1 MTELTQ
7 GPSRANLLRDEVGKR
22 VRRLQAAFL
31 NLKDPGNAEATAT
44 LARLRR
50 CPPGEPGAEPRV
62 WEITFAGLPEK
73 LRGGDLPSYCEQA
86 VHACL
91 VLYATHQ
98 QSNDVPVHHAGIG
111 LGTAVQ
117 NLARERG
124 SGEHVDDACIRRLH
138 QVVLATDIPGRL
150 HHLRGLILL
159 MRSESQP
166 IPLDYSLL
174 AVDLWRLFD
183 PRQNSD
189 RVTARWGRDLHNR
202 PRTQTTGEPK

>member
-1 MTELTQ
+1 MTEPTRE
-7 GPSRANLLRDEVGKR
+7 PSRADLLRDEVSKR
-22 VRRLQAAFL
+22 VWRLQKAFL
-31 NLKDPGNAEATAT
+31 DPKNPGNAEATAT

-62 WEITFAGLPEK
+62 WEITFADLPEK
-73 LRGGDLPSYCEQA
+73 LRGRDLPSYYEQA
-86 VHACL
+86 IHACL
-91 VLYATHQ
+91 VFYATHQ
-98 QSNDVPVHHAGIG
+98 QSNDVPVHKAGIR

-117 NLARERG
+117 DLARERA
-124 SGEHVDDACIRRLH
+124 SGDQPDDSCIRRLH
-138 QVVLATDIPGRL
+138 QVVLANDNPGRL
-150 HHLRGLILL
+150 HHLRGLITM

-166 IPLDYSLL
+166 ISLDYALL

-183 PRQNSD
+183 PRENSD